1 MFLAPEMVISKR
13 KKKKKIYGTIRMV
26 VRGGIYTK
34 PRWGQQQKLIKK
46 AIGTLRLGTLEDTE

>member
-1 MFLAPEMVISKR
+1 
-13 KKKKKIYGTIRMV
+13 MV

-34 PRWGQQQKLIKK
+34 PRCGQQQKLIKK